1 MKNFINLGSIF
12 FQAEKYGLLT
22 TKTEWLFIVTDA
34 NQSPVEFFIP
44 PEMLGREDGR
54 NIAVLYNN
62 SRYDQ
67 NHCQVSIATGTIVS
81 KKISYI

>member
-1 MKNFINLGSIF
+1 MGSIF

-54 NIAVLYNN
+54 NIAVLYNA
-62 SRYDQ
+62 SHYDQ
-67 NHCQVSIATGTIVS
+67 SHCQVSIVSDIVG
-81 KKISYI
+81 

>member
-1 MKNFINLGSIF
+1 MGSIF

-62 SRYDQ
+62 SHYDQ
-67 NHCQVSIATGTIVS
+67 NHCQVSIRYQSPKYENGF
-81 KKISYI
+81 